1 MIVELIISELDFY
14 LIEKVREL
22 RKKENISQVQLAQK
36 IGVSEGFI
44 GLVENPKQNHKY
56 NIRMLNRIANALKLK
71 SYSDLFPDKVLSN
84 DIVKIKIELFDSKN
98 KDRNSRFKSVKITSC
113 TDSEIEEYNKKQSRS
128 KSN

>member
-22 RKKENISQVQLAQK
+22 RIKQNVSQVQLAQK

-44 GLVENPKQNHKY
+44 GNVENPKQNHKY
-56 NIRMLNRIANALKLK
+56 NIRMLNRIANALKLN
-71 SYSDLFPDKVLSN
+71 SYSDLFPEKVLSS
-84 DIVKIKIELFDSKN
+84 DIVKIKIELFDTKSKN
-98 KDRNSRFKSVKITSC
+98 KDSRFKSVKITPC